1 MCIKPLESRF
11 GVFFS
16 QGRRSDE
23 LNSKAGKLIRLLAF
37 LFEIIGYTRDENKH

>member
-1 MCIKPLESRF
+1 MSTNRPFMAKTDWRKPFLLAIICLESRF

-23 LNSKAGKLIRLLAF
+23 LNF
-37 LFEIIGYTRDENKH
+37 